1 MIPILIIRALSPI
14 DLEPPRELPPRASRS
29 GRARSFGSGRAP
41 RLGLT
46 GLPGTRPNLGSS
58 RSGRAPAGIGQSGI
72 SRLGPSRLREPC
84 RAGSFGS
91 GRARGFGRFRSG
103 IGEISRSGRD
113 PGFGR
118 LEELLG
124 NLGRIPG
131 SSSFGPYRKK
141 GSPPPLCP
149 LEEGT
154 LSRSG
159 SA

>member
-29 GRARSFGSGRAP
+29 GRAP

-58 RSGRAPAGIGQSGI
+58 RSGSRSGRARRTRPIIGAPGP
-72 SRLGPSRLREPC
+72 GPSRLRESS
-84 RAGSFGS
+84 RAGSFRS
-91 GRARGFGRFRSG
+91 GREPGFGRFRSG
-103 IGEISRSGRD
+103 IGEISRSGRE

-124 NLGRIPG
+124 SLGRIPR

>member
-1 MIPILIIRALSPI
+1 MIPVLIIRALSPI

-29 GRARSFGSGRAP
+29 GRARSFSSGRAP

-46 GLPGTRPNLGSS
+46 GLRGTRPNRDSS
-58 RSGRAPAGIGQSGI
+58 RSGRARRFGRIGAPRLGS
-72 SRLGPSRLREPC
+72 SRLPEPC
-84 RAGSFGS
+84 RAGSFRS
-91 GRARGFGRFRSG
+91 GRARGFGRSRSG
-103 IGEISRSGRD
+103 IGENSRSGRD
-113 PGFGR
+113 PRFGR

>member
-1 MIPILIIRALSPI
+1 MIPVLIIRALSPI

-29 GRARSFGSGRAP
+29 GRAP

-46 GLPGTRPNLGSS
+46 GLPGTRPNWSSSRSGSRSGRARRTRPNRGSS

-72 SRLGPSRLREPC
+72 SRLGPSRLPEPC

-103 IGEISRSGRD
+103 IREISRSGRD
-113 PGFGR
+113 SRFGR

-131 SSSFGPYRKK
+131 SSR
-141 GSPPPLCP
+141 L
-149 LEEGT
+149 
-154 LSRSG
+154 
-159 SA
+159 A